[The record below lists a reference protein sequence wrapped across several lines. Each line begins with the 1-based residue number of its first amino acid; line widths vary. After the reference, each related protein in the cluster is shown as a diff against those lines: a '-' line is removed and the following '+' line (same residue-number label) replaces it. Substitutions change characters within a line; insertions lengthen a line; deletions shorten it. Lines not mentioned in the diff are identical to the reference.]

1 MKGVKMMESNKLKEL
16 NSISLVDAEG
26 KIIETI
32 NVYDPENVTIC
43 ILVRNN
49 GEDDDLAISSASPI
63 DMIVMADNLINKS
76 SEVTGASRKLILKT
90 MLQG

>member
-1 MKGVKMMESNKLKEL
+1 MKSNKLQEL

-32 NVYDPENVTIC
+32 NVDDPENVTIC
-43 ILVRNN
+43 ILVRND
-49 GEDDDLAISSASPI
+49 GEDDDLAISTNSPI
-63 DMIVMADNLINKS
+63 DMIVMADNLVNKAS
-76 SEVTGASRKLILKT
+76 KITGASKKLILKT